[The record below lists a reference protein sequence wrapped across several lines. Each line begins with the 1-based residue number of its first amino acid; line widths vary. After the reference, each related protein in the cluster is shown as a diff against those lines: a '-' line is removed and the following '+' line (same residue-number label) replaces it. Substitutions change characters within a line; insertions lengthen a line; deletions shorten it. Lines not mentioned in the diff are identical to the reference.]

1 MIFDYIVK
9 ANNRNFPLTNFRD
22 KKVILIVNVASE

>member
-9 ANNRNFPLTNFRD
+9 ANNRNFPLANFRD